1 MSQRTDARPGNP
13 PDAVNEPSSA
23 TVLRLAEELRSTAP
37 ERGVTDRDLA
47 QIAVQVSVEDLSAVA
62 EQVSVEGLAVIAD
75 LVSVRDLEVIA
86 AQVPDEE
93 LARIAAAAPDV
104 GRYVA
109 ARALS
114 AMPKAE
120 PGETRGSYGT
130 RLAKGVRR

>member
-1 MSQRTDARPGNP
+1 MSQRTNTRPGNP
-13 PDAVNEPSSA
+13 PDAVNEPPSA

-37 ERGVTDRDLA
+37 DRGITDGDLA
-47 QIAVQVSVEDLSAVA
+47 AIAVQVSMEDLAAVA

-75 LVSVRDLEVIA
+75 LVSVRDLEVIG
-86 AQVPDEE
+86 AQVPDDE

-109 ARALS
+109 ARVLG

-120 PGETRGSYGT
+120 PGETRGSYGV
-130 RLAKGVRR
+130 RLARGGRR